1 MHRRQFVAALVF
13 GPVAAKAFNPG
24 APKSSVANTAVS
36 ALRPGEFIW
45 TPQMEPQGPMTIF
58 VNLVSQRAFVY
69 RNGVAI
75 GASTVSTG
83 KPGHETPTGVFT
95 ILQKDRTHH
104 SNRYNNASMPFTER
118 LTWGGVALH
127 AGGLPGY
134 PSSHGCVHL
143 PLKFSQ
149 LLFSET
155 SLGMTVIIT
164 KEAPRTRTL
173 LSPTVLRPANASA
186 DSPTERLEAGQDF
199 KWQPE
204 LSPNGPM
211 AIVASSADERALVLR
226 NGIIIGRARVIFPP
240 GRVVGMH
247 ALQFKGFDKN
257 GIGKWFYISIPGSES
272 SHGEQLSMDFRKGIV
287 IPPKFYADVRSVVEV
302 GTTMLL
308 TDISVVDTGEKVTV
322 IATS

>member
-1 MHRRQFVAALVF
+1 MHRRQFIAALAF
-13 GPVAAKAFNPG
+13 APAAARAFNPG
-24 APKSSVANTAVS
+24 APKSSLANTAVS
-36 ALRPGEFIW
+36 ALKPGQFIW
-45 TPQMEPQGPMTIF
+45 APEIEPQGPMTIF

-83 KPGHETPTGVFT
+83 KPGYETPTGVFT

-164 KEAPRTRTL
+164 KDAPRTRTL
-173 LSPTVLRPANASA
+173 LSPTVLRPANANA
-186 DSPTERLEAGQDF
+186 DSSSERLEAGQDF

-204 LSPNGPM
+204 LSPHGPM
-211 AIVASSADERALVLR
+211 SIVASSADQRALVLR
-226 NGIIIGRARVIFPP
+226 NGVIIGRARVIFPP

-247 ALQFKGFDKN
+247 ALQFKGFDKD
-257 GIGKWFYISIPGSES
+257 GTGKWFYIGIPGDEK

-287 IPPKFYADVRSVVEV
+287 IPPKFYADVRSAVEV

-308 TDISVVDTGEKVTV
+308 TDVSVVDTGEKVTV
-322 IATS
+322 IATT